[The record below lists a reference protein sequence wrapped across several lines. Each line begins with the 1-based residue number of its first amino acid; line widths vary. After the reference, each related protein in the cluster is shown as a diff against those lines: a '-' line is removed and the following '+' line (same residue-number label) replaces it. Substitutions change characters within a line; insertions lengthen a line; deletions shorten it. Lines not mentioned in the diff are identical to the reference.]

1 MMATASKISGKT
13 REARVDPIL
22 EKDKMIEI
30 QLFTT
35 NKYLHSTIVS
45 FFLCFCC
52 KVIFFFNIKG
62 QFFSGE
68 VAVGKFTTLWL

>member
-35 NKYLHSTIVS
+35 RYLHSTIT
-45 FFLCFCC
+45 FCSSSW
-52 KVIFFFNIKG
+52 KVIFSLNIEG
-62 QFFSGE
+62 QFLLGK
-68 VAVGKFTTLWL
+68 VAVGMFKTLWF